1 MNEWEVG
8 CMVLALQTTGKMLG
22 KWMCIVALSTVATL
36 VPASG
41 EVKQDKRSRS
51 LWFKAKEQHEGLGL
65 GDGEL
70 RALARLNDMNHFK
83 TALNPIMVPRVVGT
97 ENHAKVRKHISDA
110 MKGLGWTVEEDVF
123 NDNTPIGT
131 KIFSNVIATL
141 DPHATRYLVLACHY
155 DSKIDREGVFIGATD
170 SAVPCA
176 MMLNLAKVM
185 QNYLDDHRQSQ
196 SDVTLQFLFFDG
208 EEAFRSWSKTDSL
221 YGARNLASKLE
232 RTPYPEVN
240 VDSTNFLDRM
250 DLFILLDLLGTKDVQ
265 FYSYFQ
271 KTDPWYARMVSYE
284 RRLNDL
290 GLLNKRPFMFNQRQ
304 MHNPGIED
312 DHIPFLERGV
322 PIIHLIPVPFP
333 KVWHKNSDN
342 ASALDFPT
350 IKNLNLIMRA
360 FVADY
365 LHIVV

>member
-1 MNEWEVG
+1 
-8 CMVLALQTTGKMLG
+8 
-22 KWMCIVALSTVATL
+22 MCV
-36 VPASG
+36 
-41 EVKQDKRSRS
+41 
-51 LWFKAKEQHEGLGL
+51 F
-65 GDGEL
+65 
-70 RALARLNDMNHFK
+70 MHFN
-83 TALNPIMVPRVVGT
+83 T
-97 ENHAKVRKHISDA
+97 
-110 MKGLGWTVEEDVF
+110 WTFLPKSVTF
-123 NDNTPIGT
+123 
-131 KIFSNVIATL
+131 
-141 DPHATRYLVLACHY
+141 Y
-155 DSKIDREGVFIGATD
+155 
-170 SAVPCA
+170 
-176 MMLNLAKVM
+176 
-185 QNYLDDHRQSQ
+185 
-196 SDVTLQFLFFDG
+196 DVTSDGSIVLVCLYKLQYCTLFLQ
-208 EEAFRSWSKTDSL
+208 
-221 YGARNLASKLE
+221 
-232 RTPYPEVN
+232 
-240 VDSTNFLDRM
+240 